1 MFYNFKIYIL
11 YIVVILTAI
20 SCGPRSGIH
29 NDNNESSEENKSS
42 ESQFLCGNA
51 VQEEIN
57 TDWVN
62 KTLGL
67 YGDSNKGYK
76 LFKQNCAACH
86 TLNDLK
92 LTGSGLHGVYDRV
105 PEPKL
110 EWLKK
115 YILNSEKVYKS
126 GDKYAR
132 KLHKESGGSLMTNF
146 DEYLTNQEIND
157 VLLYVLSNTR

>member
-1 MFYNFKIYIL
+1 MFHNFKIYIL
-11 YIVVILTAI
+11 VIITALTTF

-29 NDNNESSEENKSS
+29 NDDNDLSEENKHK
-42 ESQFLCGNA
+42 ESQFVCGNA

-57 TDWVN
+57 NNWAN
-62 KTLGL
+62 NTLGL
-67 YGDSNKGYK
+67 TGDRNNGRK
-76 LFKQNCAACH
+76 LFKQNCAVCH
-86 TLNDLK
+86 SLNDQK
-92 LTGSGLHGVYDRV
+92 LTGSGLYGVYDRV

-132 KLHKESGGSLMTNF
+132 KLHKASGGALMTNF
-146 DEYLTNQEIND
+146 EEYLSDQEIND
-157 VLLYVLSNTR
+157 VLLFVLSNGR